1 MKIQLISSFDSNE
14 SELETRSST
23 LGDLLLELS
32 KKYPRERFYNKEREE
47 VNFEFFVELNGQL
60 HETLANELDT
70 KLKDGDKVEIY
81 RGIEY
86 EDD

>member
-1 MKIQLISSFDSNE
+1 MKIQLISSFNSSE
-14 SELETRSST
+14 SELETQSST
-23 LGDLLLELS
+23 LGGLLLELS
-32 KKYPRERFYNKEREE
+32 KKYPGERFYNKEREE

-60 HETLANELDT
+60 HDTLADELDT

-81 RGIEY
+81 QGIEY